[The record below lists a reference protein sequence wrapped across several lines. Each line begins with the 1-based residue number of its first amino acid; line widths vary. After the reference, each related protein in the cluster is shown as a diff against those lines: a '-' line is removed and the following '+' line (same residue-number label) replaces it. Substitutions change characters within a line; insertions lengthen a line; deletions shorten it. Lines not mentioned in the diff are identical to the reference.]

1 MRKVHSSEKKKRTH
15 LVVGVKLVS
24 NTNTLELVT
33 LAFLVEGRNEFGKTV
48 VGDLDDRVGET
59 SRRIR
64 FGGKGKSGNGGGCGG
79 GGGGTRGKVV
89 TRVASAHYER
99 CEG

>member
-1 MRKVHSSEKKKRTH
+1 MRQKRTH

-24 NTNTLELVT
+24 NTNILELVT

-64 FGGKGKSGNGGGCGG
+64 LGGKGKSGNGGGNCGG
-79 GGGGTRGKVV
+79 GGRRGKVV
-89 TRVASAHYER
+89 TRVASAHYE
-99 CEG
+99 

>member
-1 MRKVHSSEKKKRTH
+1 MRKRKRTH
-15 LVVGVKLVS
+15 LVVRVKLVS

-48 VGDLDDRVGET
+48 IGNLDDRVGET
-59 SRRIR
+59 SSRIR
-64 FGGKGKSGNGGGCGG
+64 LGGKGNSGNGGGGNGG
-79 GGGGTRGKVV
+79 GGGGGRRDKVV

>member
-1 MRKVHSSEKKKRTH
+1 MRKRKRTH

-33 LAFLVEGRNEFGKTV
+33 LAFLVEDRNEFGKTV

-64 FGGKGKSGNGGGCGG
+64 LGGKGKSGNGGGSNCGG
-79 GGGGTRGKVV
+79 RRGKVV